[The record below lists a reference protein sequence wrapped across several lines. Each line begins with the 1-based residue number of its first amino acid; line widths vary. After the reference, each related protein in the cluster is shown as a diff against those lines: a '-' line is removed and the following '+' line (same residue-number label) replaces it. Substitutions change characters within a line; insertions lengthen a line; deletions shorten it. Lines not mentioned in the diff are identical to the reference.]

1 MRDDAVADMTAIELL
16 RRFRDRS
23 LSPVEAAKAALARI
37 RDYDGKV
44 NAFTLVDEEFT
55 LTCARRSENRYMRHG
70 PMGLLDGV
78 PTGVKDVF
86 LTREWPTRKGSK
98 TIDPA
103 KNPKE
108 DAPVVSA
115 LKRHGYVP
123 VGKTTTP
130 ELGWKGVTDNPIDG
144 VTRNPWDLERTPGG
158 SSGGSAA
165 SVAMGMGPLALGTDA
180 GGSIRIPA
188 GFTGIVGHKPTQ
200 GRVPFWPPSPFG
212 NLAHPGPMTWT
223 VEDAALMM
231 DVLTEPDGRDATLP
245 PPAGGFLSALTGRV
259 DGLRAAFSP
268 DLGFAHVDPE
278 VADCVAAAVRVF
290 EELGARVELAD
301 PGFSDPVVS
310 FGRLFYGG
318 AANAMRDLDEEA
330 RSLMDPG
337 LVTVA
342 GQGAQ
347 MSALDYMAAL
357 NEQRLLTERMGRFH
371 MRHDLL
377 LTPALP
383 IPAFEAGREAPEGW
397 NTERWPSWTP
407 FTYPFNMTGQP
418 ACSVPCGFTKS
429 GLPIGLQ
436 IVGARHADTLVLRA
450 AHAWQMAR
458 PLTDRRPPL
467 LTSRASEQTKQQRRH
482 A

>member
-1 MRDDAVADMTAIELL
+1 MRDEAVADMSATELL
-16 RRFRDRS
+16 RRFRERS

-37 RDYDGKV
+37 REHNGTLK
-44 NAFTLVDEEFT
+44 AFTLVDEEFT
-55 LTCARRSENRYMRHG
+55 LECARRSENRYMRHSR
-70 PMGLLDGV
+70 MGLLDGV
-78 PTGVKDVF
+78 PVGVKDVF

-98 TIDPA
+98 TVDPA

-123 VGKTTTP
+123 AGKTATP
-130 ELGWKGVTDNPIDG
+130 ELGWKAVTDNPVDG
-144 VTRNPWDLERTPGG
+144 ITRNPWNPDLTPGG

-188 GFTGIVGHKPTQ
+188 AFTGVFGHKPTQ

-212 NLAHPGPMTWT
+212 TLAHPGPMTWT

-231 DVLTEPDGRDATLP
+231 EVLTEPDARDATLP
-245 PPAGGFLSALTGRV
+245 PPAGGFLRALTGRV
-259 DGLRAAFSP
+259 EGLRIAYSP
-268 DLGFAHVDPE
+268 DLGFANVEPE
-278 VADCVAAAVRVF
+278 IAECVAAAVQVF
-290 EELGARVELAD
+290 EELGARVDEAE
-301 PGFSDPVVS
+301 PGFSDPVAS

-330 RSLMDPG
+330 RALMDPG
-337 LVTVA
+337 LVA
-342 GQGAQ
+342 AAEQGAKQ
-347 MSALDYMAAL
+347 SALDYMAAM
-357 NEQRLLTERMGRFH
+357 NEQRALTERMGRFH
-371 MRHDLL
+371 MRYDLL
-377 LTPALP
+377 LTPAMP
-383 IPAFEAGREAPEGW
+383 IAAFTAGRETPEGW

-418 ACSVPCGFTKS
+418 ACSVPCGFTRS
-429 GLPIGLQ
+429 GLPVGLQ
-436 IVGARHADTLVLRA
+436 IVGPRHADALVLRA
-450 AHAWQMAR
+450 AHAYQMAR
-458 PLTDRRPPL
+458 PLTDIRPPL
-467 LTSRASEQTKQQRRH
+467 LASRRPEATKQERRH